1 VIRLRDV
8 LTPAEVQLA
17 KDIEGIQLIKQV
29 RSKLLENA
37 QDMIRRIIGE
47 LIGVSAVSMHPDIST
62 KTGERFIIVTLE
74 DNVQNRLRG

>member
-1 VIRLRDV
+1 MIRLRDV